1 MIEEKMDMGVDN
13 DKEWM
18 MEGGAKRTDIN
29 KGWCEG
35 LFFMIKNAKHIEC
48 ISASSLYGF
57 IFVVELED
65 GIADEEIPFVSITI
79 GQDGSKI
86 KKLLLKFSLV
96 YEDSGDKK
104 QQLKQFMKENKF
116 NRKRKG
122 IDTVENFKKEVDT
135 QITVFKTTYS
145 LKKLAN
151 CPSIVFA
158 RACFNDESRI
168 FLQIL
173 STWNYSQN
181 FSVLTRQALDYL
193 HYVIKTQLDL
203 QLGIIAME
211 YAEDTSAQ
219 SKNNKF
225 VLFDQLYKRILEEPD
240 ESIKWGNYNYI
251 FKPTLLHVL
260 YHRIA
265 LILSNMIV
273 LLLECGIVH
282 CDLHFNNVFVINYT
296 KNGKGTLINSGE
308 GCIYPVENTTAKSCI
323 RIIDFGRVK
332 KGVEYKGSKESV
344 ESTGSVVMKKKFVE
358 LLKKY
363 NKTET
368 PGILPPTIIGTQT
381 RNMTENPKNP
391 PDAALYEGILKILTI
406 VYETDFEYT
415 RGIDSEVEYPQCVGY
430 FILGGLV
437 VSSKDGTYTFI
448 TTDELAGG
456 SKYIMDLISGY
467 LIDYYKDYVKP
478 PLVEPEGNDGTGAP
492 STNPIY
498 DPESED
504 KPSFRE
510 QLLQYYLEILH
521 DNLGLENYEGTTY
534 TTKPFDLITKKDG
547 SIRKKRPDLEG
558 VFQSID
564 EIIGLP

>member
-1 MIEEKMDMGVDN
+1 MEVEMDMGVDK

-18 MEGGAKRTDIN
+18 MEGGAKRTDKS

-35 LFFMIKNAKHIEC
+35 LFFMIKKAKHIEC

-79 GQDGSKI
+79 GKDGSKI

-96 YEDSGDKK
+96 YKDSGDKK
-104 QQLKQFMKENKF
+104 QQLKQFMKKNKF
-116 NRKRKG
+116 NRKVKG
-122 IDTVENFKKEVDT
+122 IDTVKHFGEEVDT
-135 QITVFKTTYS
+135 QIKVFGKTYS
-145 LKKLAN
+145 NRKLAN

-158 RACFNDESRI
+158 RACSNNESRI

-181 FSVLTRQALDYL
+181 FSVLTRQALEYL

-211 YAEDTSAQ
+211 YAEDTSEQ

-225 VLFDQLYKRILEEPD
+225 VLFDQLYKRILEEPN
-240 ESIKWGNYNYI
+240 ENIKWGNHT

-273 LLLECGIVH
+273 LFLECNIVH

-296 KNGKGTLINSGE
+296 KNEKGTLINSE
-308 GCIYPVENTTAKSCI
+308 NNSCINPVENTTAKSCI

-332 KGVEYKGSKESV
+332 EKIYDPASKG
-344 ESTGSVVMKKKFVE
+344 TFVE
-358 LLKKY
+358 LLKEYEINDNPGATPPSKHRPI
-363 NKTET
+363 KT
-368 PGILPPTIIGTQT
+368 PNDILYK
-381 RNMTENPKNP
+381 E
-391 PDAALYEGILKILTI
+391 ILDILTI
-406 VYETDFEYT
+406 VYNTDLEYT
-415 RGIDSEVEYPQCVGY
+415 RGIDPEVEYPQCVGY
-430 FILGGLV
+430 FILGGLLKNE
-437 VSSKDGTYTFI
+437 SENKITNPFI
-448 TTDELAGG
+448 PTDKLAGG

-467 LIDYYKDYVKP
+467 LIAYYKDTKTTQGKP
-478 PLVEPEGNDGTGAP
+478 KKRGTP
-492 STNPIY
+492 STDNNTNTIY
-498 DPESED
+498 DTTSED

-510 QLLQYYLEILH
+510 QLLQYQLETLR
-521 DNLGLENYEGTTY
+521 DNLDIKQYEGTTY
-534 TTKPFDLITKKDG
+534 TTTRFDLITKQGG
-547 SIRKKRPDLEG
+547 SIRNQRTDLEG
-558 VFQSID
+558 VFKSID
-564 EIIGLP
+564 EIIKLP

>member
-1 MIEEKMDMGVDN
+1 MEVEMETGADK

-57 IFVVELED
+57 IFVVELKD
-65 GIADEEIPFVSITI
+65 DIKNDEIPFVSITI
-79 GQDGSKI
+79 GQQDSKI

-96 YEDSGDKK
+96 YKDSGDKK
-104 QQLKQFMKENKF
+104 QQLKQFMKKNKF

-122 IDTVENFKKEVDT
+122 IDTVENFKEEVKT
-135 QITVFKTTYS
+135 QITVFETTYS
-145 LKKLAN
+145 NKKLAN

-158 RACFNDESRI
+158 RACSNNESRI

-193 HYVIKTQLDL
+193 HYVIKTQPDL

-211 YAEDTSAQ
+211 YAEDTGKQ

-225 VLFDQLYKRILEEPD
+225 VLFDQLYKRILEEPAHV
-240 ESIKWGNYNYI
+240 KWGNKNKYDNVY
-251 FKPTLLHVL
+251 VL

-296 KNGKGTLINSGE
+296 KNEKGTLINSRD

-332 KGVEYKGSKESV
+332 KGVEYKGTKESV
-344 ESTGSVVMKKKFVE
+344 DTKENFVE

-363 NKTET
+363 KINDNPGGT
-368 PGILPPTIIGTQT
+368 PPNRGRDIGIS
-381 RNMTENPKNP
+381 
-391 PDAALYEGILKILTI
+391 PDATLYEGILKILTI
-406 VYETDFEYT
+406 VYKTDLDYT
-415 RGIDSEVEYPQCVGY
+415 RGIDSAVEYPQCVGY
-430 FILGGLV
+430 FILGGLLKNE
-437 VSSKDGTYTFI
+437 SENKITNPFI
-448 TTDELAGG
+448 PTDKLAGG

-467 LIDYYKDYVKP
+467 LIAYYTVTKT
-478 PLVEPEGNDGTGAP
+478 PLVEPVKKQKEGAP
-492 STNPIY
+492 STDTIY

-521 DNLGLENYEGTTY
+521 DNLGLENYEITTY
-534 TTKPFDLITKKDG
+534 TTTRFDLITTGGD
-547 SIRKKRPDLEG
+547 SIRNQRPDLEG

-564 EIIGLP
+564 EIIKLLSTDASKATLTSKSVARS